1 MVVDMEV
8 IMEAVEAIK
17 EVGMV
22 VVLVAA
28 VVVGMDIT
36 NMAVVVGQVRRNAA
50 NSAAFAFTHGPQRQ
64 KQTRKTTTQ
73 RTNTS

>member
-1 MVVDMEV
+1 MEV

-36 NMAVVVGQVRRNAA
+36 NMAVVVGQVREMVMDIIIIKLILNANNCNA
-50 NSAAFAFTHGPQRQ
+50 SFY
-64 KQTRKTTTQ
+64 
-73 RTNTS
+73 